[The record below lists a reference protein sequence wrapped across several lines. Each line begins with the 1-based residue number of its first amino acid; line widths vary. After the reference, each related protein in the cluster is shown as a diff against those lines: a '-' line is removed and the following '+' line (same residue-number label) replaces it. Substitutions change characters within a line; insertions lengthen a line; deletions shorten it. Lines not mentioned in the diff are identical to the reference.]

1 MAVDDLTLD
10 LFEGQVTCL
19 LGRNGAGK
27 TTTMSVIFASSQA
40 IGMKLDGQQDA
51 CTGR

>member
-10 LFEGQVTCL
+10 LFEGQITCL

-27 TTTMSVIFASSQA
+27 TTTMSVMSSYS
-40 IGMKLDGQQDA
+40 D
-51 CTGR
+51 